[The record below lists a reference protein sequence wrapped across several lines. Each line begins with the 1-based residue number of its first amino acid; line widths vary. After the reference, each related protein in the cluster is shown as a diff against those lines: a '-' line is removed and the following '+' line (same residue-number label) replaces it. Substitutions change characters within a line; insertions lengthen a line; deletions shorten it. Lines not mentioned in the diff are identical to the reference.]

1 MNRALPL
8 AIAITM
14 LISSAA
20 PAMAAEPGPAT
31 AVGIKPGDVIT
42 KANAAKVA
50 DLVSPGNYVLVR
62 PGREMKIVPTKDYNW
77 PAPFLG
83 STEQHSPQVRLGP
96 DGELTNY
103 LAGLPF
109 PMLDAN
115 DPRIAQKVMWNFQ
128 FGPAYTDD
136 LDSEDTEVQNF
147 APGHP
152 GNPFAVYP
160 IGHLAVY
167 RNLGREEVA
176 PAPTDY
182 DGDTGIMERMALGP
196 IIVPIE
202 PPFWQT
208 PWTYMVRYR
217 YSSPKRSDLVWSDV
231 SSMSRWYGEFP
242 GMGPSSYLL
251 GNAFFGNLDLNSLFG
266 FAGRFQDFDFKFL
279 GEKEILAVVHAKS
292 LPAKSC
298 EADGGRTICPEDWEL
313 RHVYVIEADARR
325 PGRFADIPAVAK
337 RILYIDSQGWFIT
350 ASDQYDHDGKLW
362 KTLAI
367 FNTVRDREY
376 PDSKAAVYSF
386 DRLFQTA
393 LVDEDVQS
401 GYSTIFF
408 TPSPERPQH
417 DTWFINQGVISQR
430 WIVPHRFMTHREY
443 FY

>member
-1 MNRALPL
+1 MNRALPITI
-8 AIAITM
+8 AIAM
-14 LISSAA
+14 L
-20 PAMAAEPGPAT
+20 MACATPLMAEEPGPAT
-31 AVGIKPGDVIT
+31 TGVRPGDVIT
-42 KANAAKVA
+42 PENAGKVES
-50 DLVSPGNYVLVR
+50 LVSPGNYVLVR
-62 PGREMKIVPTKDYNW
+62 QGMEMRIVPSRDYNW
-77 PAPFLG
+77 PPPYRV
-83 STEQHSPQVRLGP
+83 STEQNSSQAGLAP
-96 DGELTNY
+96 DGQLTNY
-103 LAGLPF
+103 RAGLPF

-115 DPRIAQKVMWNFQ
+115 DPVIAQKIMWNFQ
-128 FGPAYTDD
+128 FGPAYSDD
-136 LDSEDTEVQNF
+136 LDSQDTEIQNF
-147 APGHP
+147 TARG
-152 GNPFAVYP
+152 GSPFAAYP

-202 PPFWQT
+202 PPFWQS
-208 PWTYMVRYR
+208 PWAYMVRYR
-217 YSSPKRSDLVWSDV
+217 YSSPRRSDLIWSDLSV
-231 SSMSRWYGEFP
+231 PTHWYGQFP
-242 GMGPSSYLL
+242 GMSNSDYVLD
-251 GNAFFGNLDLNSLFG
+251 NAFFGNLDLDSLFG

-279 GEKEILAVVHAKS
+279 GEKTMLAVVHAKS
-292 LPAKSC
+292 LPAKAC
-298 EADGGRTICPEDWEL
+298 AADGGRTICPEDWEL
-313 RHVYVIEADARR
+313 RHVYVVEADARR
-325 PGRFADIPAVAK
+325 PGRFADVPAIAK

-350 ASDQYDHDGKLW
+350 ASDQYGHDGKLW

-386 DRLFQTA
+386 ERLFQTA

-417 DTWFINQGVISQR
+417 DTWFINQGIISQR
-430 WIVPHRFMTHREY
+430 WIVPQRFTTHREY

>member
-1 MNRALPL
+1 MNRSLPL
-8 AIAITM
+8 TIALTM
-14 LISSAA
+14 LIAGVA
-20 PAMAAEPGPAT
+20 PAT
-31 AVGIKPGDVIT
+31 AAELKRATPAGLESGAIIT
-42 KANAAKVA
+42 KANAAKIA
-50 DLVSPGNYVLVR
+50 SLVSPGNYVLVSQ
-62 PGREMKIVPTKDYNW
+62 GMEMKIVPARDYNW
-77 PAPFLG
+77 PPPFRV
-83 STEQHSPQVRLGP
+83 STEQDSSQVRLGP
-96 DGELTNY
+96 HGELTNY

-109 PMLDAN
+109 PILDAN
-115 DPRIAQKVMWNFQ
+115 DPSIAQKIMWNFQ
-128 FGPAYTDD
+128 FGPAYSDD
-136 LDSEDTEVQNF
+136 LDSQDTEIQNF
-147 APGHP
+147 TPGG

-202 PPFWQT
+202 PPFWQS
-208 PWTYMVRYR
+208 PWAYMVRYR
-217 YSSPKRSDLVWSDV
+217 YSSPKRSDLIWSDLSV
-231 SSMSRWYGEFP
+231 PTHWYGQFP
-242 GMGPSSYLL
+242 GIGNSDYLL
-251 GNAFFGNLDLNSLFG
+251 GNAFFGNLDLDSLFG

-279 GEKEILAVVHAKS
+279 GEKEMLAVVHAKY
-292 LPAKSC
+292 LPARQC
-298 EADGGRTICPEDWEL
+298 AADGGRTICPEDWEL
-313 RHVYVIEADARR
+313 RHVYVVEADARR
-325 PGRFADIPAVAK
+325 PGRFADIPAIAK

-350 ASDQYDHDGKLW
+350 ASDQYDHDDKLW

-417 DTWFINQGVISQR
+417 DTWFINQGIISQR
-430 WIVPHRFMTHREY
+430 WIIPQRFTTHREY

>member
-1 MNRALPL
+1 MNRALPITI
-8 AIAITM
+8 AIAM
-14 LISSAA
+14 L
-20 PAMAAEPGPAT
+20 MACATPLMAEEPGPAT
-31 AVGIKPGDVIT
+31 TGVRPGDVIT
-42 KANAAKVA
+42 PENAGKVEN
-50 DLVSPGNYVLVR
+50 LVSPGNYVLVR
-62 PGREMKIVPTKDYNW
+62 QGMEMRIVPSRDYNW
-77 PAPFLG
+77 PPPYRV
-83 STEQHSPQVRLGP
+83 STEQNSSQAGLAP
-96 DGELTNY
+96 DGQLTNY
-103 LAGLPF
+103 RAGLPF

-115 DPRIAQKVMWNFQ
+115 DPAIAQKIMWNFQ
-128 FGPAYTDD
+128 FGPAYSDD
-136 LDSEDTEVQNF
+136 LDSQDTEIQNF
-147 APGHP
+147 TPRG
-152 GNPFAVYP
+152 GSPFAAYP

-202 PPFWQT
+202 PPFWQS
-208 PWTYMVRYR
+208 PWAYMVRYR
-217 YSSPKRSDLVWSDV
+217 YSSPRRSDLIWSDLSV
-231 SSMSRWYGEFP
+231 PTHWYGQFP
-242 GMGPSSYLL
+242 GMSNSDYVLD
-251 GNAFFGNLDLNSLFG
+251 NAFFGNLDLDSLFG

-279 GEKEILAVVHAKS
+279 GEKTMLAVVHAKS
-292 LPAKSC
+292 LPAKAC
-298 EADGGRTICPEDWEL
+298 AADGGRTICPEDWEL
-313 RHVYVIEADARR
+313 RHVYVVEADARR
-325 PGRFADIPAVAK
+325 PGRFADIPAIAK

-350 ASDQYDHDGKLW
+350 ASDQYGHDGKLW

-386 DRLFQTA
+386 ERLFQTA

-417 DTWFINQGVISQR
+417 DTWFINQGIISQR
-430 WIVPHRFMTHREY
+430 WIVPQRFTTHREY